1 MPLVGIIAKKKDIQA
16 IKKELKYCEIEII
29 EITPKSVQ
37 NIKNINFE
45 EIIINEDIILNEFE
59 YQYMREILSKTKYL
73 IINCDIEIDMLKK
86 IKLENPIKTI
96 TYGFN
101 SKATITISSVKD
113 EKILVCLQ
121 RDIQKVYLK
130 IIEAQEKIIYLNDS
144 KSNKIYNELVVFIVK
159 ELHNL

>member
-16 IKKELKYCEIEII
+16 IKKELKHCEIEII

-45 EIIINEDIILNEFE
+45 EIIITEDIILNEFE
-59 YQYMREILSKTKYL
+59 YHYMREILSKTKYL

-101 SKATITISSVKD
+101 SKATITASSVG
-113 EKILVCLQ
+113 EEEILVCLQ
-121 RDIQKVYLK
+121 RNIINAKKQKVEPQEVKIEIQNDAMCTMAITAILLIYGK
-130 IIEAQEKIIYLNDS
+130 II
-144 KSNKIYNELVVFIVK
+144 
-159 ELHNL
+159 